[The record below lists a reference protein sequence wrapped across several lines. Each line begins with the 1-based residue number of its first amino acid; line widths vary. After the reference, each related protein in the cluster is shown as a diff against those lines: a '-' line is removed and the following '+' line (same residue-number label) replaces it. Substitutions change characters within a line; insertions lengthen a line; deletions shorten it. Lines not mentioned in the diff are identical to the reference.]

1 MVPASLS
8 NFTGKVEFQMS
19 LNGID
24 RKEFPQGFYYYIQPN
39 VTSIFPSSGPNSGNA
54 LVKVFGSG
62 FRIDFPGSNLGCKT
76 GDYYGRGEF
85 VSEKELFCFFYHL
98 PLIGRNQTLNFSVAL
113 NNYSFTPEV
122 SSMNFTPYGIISIEP
137 SSGPISGGTEI
148 LVKGAG
154 FHDSANI
161 RCSFGVRGYYQYTF
175 AKYIDYNHI
184 VCSSPEKFVLPL
196 AGQLPFSV
204 PFSLA
209 MNDDL
214 YSKISLTL

>member
-1 MVPASLS
+1 MVSTPNS
-8 NFTGKVEFQMS
+8 NFTGLVEFQMS

-24 RKEFPQGFYYYIQPN
+24 RKEFQGFYYYVQPN
-39 VTSIFPSSGPNSGNA
+39 ITSIFPSSGPSSGNA

-62 FRIDFPGSNLGCKT
+62 FRKDFPGVNLGCKI
-76 GDYYGRGEF
+76 GNYFGRGEY
-85 VSEKELFCFFYHL
+85 VSEKELFCFFNKL
-98 PLIGRNQTLNFSVAL
+98 PLLDKNQTFNFSVAM
-113 NNYSFTPEV
+113 NNYSFTNEITGL
-122 SSMNFTPYGIISIEP
+122 NFTPYGIISIEP
-137 SSGPISGGTEI
+137 SSGPISGGTDI

-154 FHDSANI
+154 FYDSKNI

-184 VCSSPEKFVLPL
+184 VCISPENFILPV

-204 PFSLA
+204 PFSIA

-214 YSKISLTL
+214 YSNQI